1 MNSTET
7 MLTPYLLT
15 ATEALAD
22 NLRAS
27 EPFAAYHR
35 ALARFNS
42 NAEARALLERLSAA
56 QADIRQKQPR
66 NAVTQADL
74 DQLRVFQREV
84 QSNHVIIEYA
94 RAQQDAIAYLR
105 EINQEI
111 GELLGVDFAALAGRS
126 SC

>member
-1 MNSTET
+1 MRSGDRIRLDVEERELVLLVDDAE
-7 MLTPYLLT
+7 MARRRAAKPVTPPT
-15 ATEALAD
+15 A
-22 NLRAS
+22 
-27 EPFAAYHR
+27 
-35 ALARFNS
+35 
-42 NAEARALLERLSAA
+42 
-56 QADIRQKQPR
+56 PR
-66 NAVTQADL
+66 GYRKLFHDAVTQADL